1 MPSSSYGSLSST
13 ETVIF
18 PCSNQDSFSE
28 FSAHFDIPVHT
39 KTKRSQTQCA
49 YYILSKFLL

>member
-18 PCSNQDSFSE
+18 PCSNQDSFRE
-28 FSAHFDIPVHT
+28 FSAHFDIPVRT